1 MKKLIITL
9 AAGLAGFGMSCGYAQ
24 AQVTIDQGKALAG
37 GVTPGDTAGFP
48 VTISQPGSYKL
59 MSNLTVPANTK
70 GIVITADNVT
80 LDLNGFT
87 LAGPVQCT
95 QPAGSQAQPV
105 TCTQQGGDQEG
116 IRIAAP
122 NGGAVIRNG
131 TVRGF
136 NGSGIAT
143 MSGEVLEN
151 LHVTQ
156 NGKFGLSG
164 MDNGRMG
171 TTLVNSVVDLNA
183 GGGAFVSGGYVERC
197 VIASNGGL
205 GVWGPGQLVV
215 RNTLLQRNF
224 GRSLENVSAAGT
236 MSTNNLFARVGVKSM
251 GGNIENGTSY

>member
-1 MKKLIITL
+1 MKTSILL
-9 AAGLAGFGMSCGYAQ
+9 AALFAASSAFAQ
-24 AQVTIDQGKALAG
+24 TAIDQSRALAG
-37 GVTPGDTAGFP
+37 NVTPGDAPGFP
-48 VTISQPGSYKL
+48 ITISQPGSYKL
-59 MSNLTVPANTK
+59 MSNLTVPANTR
-70 GIVITADNVT
+70 GIIITADNVT

-95 QPAGSQAQPV
+95 QPAGTLAQPV

-136 NGSGIAT
+136 NGWGITT

-156 NGKFGLSG
+156 NGNAGLSG

-183 GGGAFVSGGYVERC
+183 GGGAYLSNGYVERC
-197 VIASNGGL
+197 VIASNGGV
-205 GVWGPGQLVV
+205 GVWGPGHLVV
-215 RNTLLQRNF
+215 RNTLVQRNF
-224 GRSLENVSAAGT
+224 GRSLDNVSAAGT
-236 MSTNNLFARVGVKSM
+236 MSVNNLSARVGVKSM
-251 GGNIENGTSY
+251 GGNIENGASY